1 MNIFLRELKAHRTG
15 LIFWCLGMTALI
27 GASMAKF
34 ATYEKAGQSFLQIIG
49 TLPRSFLVV
58 FGINGF
64 VIGPAIAAMFFAVW
78 HIEVATRSGVP
89 AGTPGTDG
97 TPVDVPP
104 GAPNEPAESG
114 PPR

>member
-1 MNIFLRELKAHRTG
+1 MTYT
-15 LIFWCLGMTALI
+15 TALI
-27 GASMAKF
+27 MEWLSSILWPLARVSSLLMVMA
-34 ATYEKAGQSFLQIIG
+34 
-49 TLPRSFLVV
+49 V

-89 AGTPGTDG
+89 SGTPGSDASPT
-97 TPVDVPP
+97 VAPP
-104 GAPNEPAESG
+104 GAPVEPTESG